1 MAVEVAVTHHE
12 KWNGTGYPKGLRGK
26 EIPVSGRVV
35 AVADVYDALRAKRV
49 YKLAFAHNEACRL
62 IRESSESHFDRRI
75 EEAFIRI
82 EKNSISSANNW
93 PNASNQYLQS
103 KWELNPSDLIRPEKW
118 TVVGINT
125 DVRR

>member
-1 MAVEVAVTHHE
+1 MAVEVAITHHK

-49 YKLAFAHNEACRL
+49 YKSAFSHNEACRL
-62 IRESSESHFDRRI
+62 IRESSGSHFDRRI

-82 EKNSISSANNW
+82 ENKF
-93 PNASNQYLQS
+93 
-103 KWELNPSDLIRPEKW
+103 DLISQQLAECIEPISTEQMG
-118 TVVGINT
+118 VESV
-125 DVRR
+125 